1 MKKEKPDTNKDK
13 EPEHS
18 IEETLPVENGS
29 CRKIEKLLNE
39 ESPENDSKTDDVISS
54 MSDRLESQ
62 SSDIK
67 NCLDQIAIVA
77 KEVKELKAAD
87 DVITQLSSR
96 CRQLS
101 ECFHEREVLWPVFLC
116 LISIADRS
124 HQQIDN
130 FQQLLDKQTEPKNI
144 SAVKAISYLIEA
156 RKADLVEIENKLAD
170 FGVESFEHHTDVFEP
185 SVQKCISRVEH
196 QEEIT
201 HGKIVQRI
209 LPGYKRGDKI
219 IRHEYVSVYV
229 PAPKDNLINGGK

>member
-1 MKKEKPDTNKDK
+1 MKNEESDTNRK
-13 EPEHS
+13 PENA
-18 IEETLPVENGS
+18 IEESLPMASKS
-29 CRKIEKLLNE
+29 CGKIEELLNE
-39 ESPENDSKTDDVISS
+39 EPSEGDSKTDDVIKSFR
-54 MSDRLESQ
+54 DCLESQ
-62 SSDIK
+62 SGDIK
-67 NCLDQIAIVA
+67 SCLDQITAVA
-77 KEVKELKAAD
+77 KEVKELKAAE
-87 DVITQLSSR
+87 DVITQLSSK

-101 ECFHEREVLWPVFLC
+101 EGFHEREVLFPVFFC

-130 FQQLLDKQTEPKNI
+130 FQQLLDKQPEPKNR
-144 SAVKAISYLIEA
+144 SAIKAISYLIEA

-170 FGVESFEHHTDVFEP
+170 FRVESFEHHTDVFEP

-196 QEEIT
+196 QEEIA

-229 PAPKDNLINGGK
+229 PASKDNLINGGK